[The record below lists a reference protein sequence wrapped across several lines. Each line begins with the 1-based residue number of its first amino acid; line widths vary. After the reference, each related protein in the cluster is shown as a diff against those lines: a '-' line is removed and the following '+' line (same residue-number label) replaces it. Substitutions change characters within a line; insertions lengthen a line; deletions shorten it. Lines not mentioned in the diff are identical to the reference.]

1 MGIPE
6 IQKIVSS
13 LAREYGA
20 QRIYLFGPYARGEET
35 AQSDI
40 DLRMIK
46 VKSEELNWVACC
58 WIWRRRWVC
67 Q

>member
-20 QRIYLFGPYARGEET
+20 QRIYLFG
-35 AQSDI
+35 
-40 DLRMIK
+40 L
-46 VKSEELNWVACC
+46 L
-58 WIWRRRWVC
+58 C
-67 Q
+67 QG